1 MTGPVAITA
10 DDLRTASWRLA
21 THLNSGAQG
30 HAYTYT
36 APEFPEAMV
45 CKGWSKTKTGRQG
58 YAVMQIGRG
67 EKAVEV
73 PLGDLDEVARVIS
86 KARQTV
92 IDDAEWDAT
101 DPAMRASA

>member
-1 MTGPVAITA
+1 
-10 DDLRTASWRLA
+10 
-21 THLNSGAQG
+21 
-30 HAYTYT
+30 
-36 APEFPEAMV
+36 
-45 CKGWSKTKTGRQG
+45 
-58 YAVMQIGRG
+58 MQIGRG